1 VKRVIY
7 FSRDYTNHD
16 LRFLSALAKTEYE
29 IYYLRLERR
38 PQQLED
44 RTLPVEVHQVKWAG
58 GIKTVGIFD
67 GPDLLFD
74 LRKVIQRIK
83 PDLIHAGPI
92 QRCAFLAALL
102 GFEPLISVS
111 WGYDLL
117 HEADRNWFWRFAT
130 RYTLQ
135 RSEILIGD
143 CNSVR
148 DKAIEFGMPDENIV
162 TFPWG
167 IDLSSFKPSQFP
179 YMSGN
184 QLTLLSTRNWEP
196 IYGVDV
202 LAKAFVKAAKKNDG
216 LRLILLGNGSMA
228 GDLRGILTRGGVQ
241 DRVLFLGQ
249 VPHKELPKFFQMS
262 DLYVSASHTDGSS
275 ISLIEALA
283 SGRPAI
289 VSDIPGNREWIEPG
303 VNGWWF
309 NDGDEEGLSRAI
321 LAAVNQRH
329 QFPEMSKAARGTAE
343 SRADWGK
350 NFSYLLDAY
359 QVALSLS

>member
-1 VKRVIY
+1 MKRVIY

-16 LRFLSALAKTEYE
+16 LRFLSALAKTDYE
-29 IYYLRLERR
+29 VYYLRLERR
-38 PQQLED
+38 PHQLED
-44 RTLPVEVHQVKWAG
+44 RPLPLEIRQVKWAG
-58 GIKTVGIFD
+58 GIKPVGIFD
-67 GPDLLFD
+67 GPNLLFD

-92 QRCAFLAALL
+92 QRCAFLIALL
-102 GFEPLISVS
+102 GFEPLVSVS

-130 RYTLQ
+130 RFTLR

-143 CNSVR
+143 CNTIR
-148 DKAIEFGMPDENIV
+148 EKAIEYGMPDENIM

-167 IDLSSFKPSQFP
+167 IDLSSFKPSEFP
-179 YMSGN
+179 SKSGN

-196 IYGVDV
+196 IYGVDILV
-202 LAKAFVKAAKKNDG
+202 KAFVNAAKKIDG
-216 LRLILLGNGSMA
+216 LRLIMLGNGSMA
-228 GDLRGILTRGGVQ
+228 SDLRGILTRGGVQ
-241 DRVLFLGQ
+241 DRVLFPGQ
-249 VPHKELPKFFQMS
+249 VSHTELPRYFQMS

-309 NDGDEEGLSRAI
+309 KDGDEEDLSKTILSAI
-321 LAAVNQRH
+321 DQRQ
-329 QFPEMSKAARGTAE
+329 QFPEMSKSARETAE
-343 SRADWGK
+343 SRADWSK
-350 NFSYLLDAY
+350 NFLQLLGAY
-359 QVALSLS
+359 QAALSHS